1 MNMPSS
7 AIFSTE
13 ASAVDLRVYDQL
25 KDLYWKL
32 EDTMFYQPSYALSE
46 EEQKQFP
53 GSKSIKPD
61 FVLQDLQGSPIAV
74 IEDKLDD
81 AKRALAKLRLK
92 YSTVLRP
99 RFLYACALGSDGQSL
114 SILYYDMMWRGVDA
128 GEFRKTENF
137 MSLEDMKRLVDQHKQ
152 RQREQEITIDTSI
165 AGGFDASIGKDRYY
179 HGECIRTL
187 IESFRNGK
195 TKMLVHMATG
205 MGKTRMAVALVKA
218 LFQFGFAKKV
228 LFVVDRRFLARQ
240 AIQKGFSLISPTYN
254 ASWITSS
261 NFKAHKNKDIQVVV
275 IDTLEILFSKI
286 PSNYYDL
293 IIVDECHRSITIN
306 RKIIFDHFICPRIG
320 LTATPRIGK
329 PPAGVQVSEEDL
341 AIMDTYRLF
350 GCETKKPDY
359 EFDLDRGIREGFL
372 APYGKEEIITE
383 LTRQAMASGIKYDH
397 LLDPE
402 DREKIINL
410 PREQQI
416 ELEQLNKKIL
426 SQEQADRWAEE
437 IRKKT
442 QFGEKVIVFG
452 ASQAHCI
459 MLAEALNKVFDDSRQ
474 ESPHYAEAIISEYD
488 DLNYALKEWFDKP
501 YQNPRIVVSVDIM
514 STGVDIPCVRYIAFC
529 ALTRSVGKYT
539 QMVGR
544 GTRLDPKTGKFS
556 FTLLD
561 FVGLCKKM
569 QDNGRGTP
577 RDNETTSPPGQGGGS
592 SGGGGGN
599 GGIHIDGILD
609 NPDPAHMIQR
619 VTLTDSGMKI
629 IDNIPIEKARELF
642 EQGVKSV
649 TRPLIAELKRKAWEN
664 KDYEPT
670 EEDLA
675 AIKRWINDPEMYL
688 TEENLQ
694 RIYDFPGGSAWDFFL
709 NVLGVKKIPTT
720 TERIEQGF
728 DAYLD
733 LYNFS
738 TDQKDI
744 LEAIKDVFVANISSH
759 GKIDVDMIFANPVYS
774 HLIGEFEE
782 VNRKFDGK
790 LREIIAEIE
799 TTFKKAA

>member
-1 MNMPSS
+1 MTKMPSS
-7 AIFSTE
+7 GIFSNE
-13 ASAVDLRVYDQL
+13 ASEVDLRVYDQL
-25 KDLYWKL
+25 KELNWNL
-32 EDTMFYQPSYALSE
+32 GDTLLYQPNYALTE
-46 EEQKQFP
+46 DEQKQFP
-53 GSKSIKPD
+53 GSKFIKPD
-61 FVLQDLQGSPIAV
+61 FVLQDLQMSPIAV
-74 IEDKLDD
+74 IENKLDD
-81 AKRALAKLRLK
+81 PKKAVAKLRLK

-99 RFLYACALGSDGQSL
+99 RFLYACALGTDGKSL
-114 SILYYDMMWRGVDA
+114 AILYYDMMWRGVDA
-128 GEFRKTENF
+128 GEFKKIENF

-152 RQREQEITIDTSI
+152 RQREQEITIDTNI
-165 AGGFDASIGKDRYY
+165 AGGYDASIGKDRYY

-187 IESFRNGK
+187 LDSYRNGK

-205 MGKTRMAVALVKA
+205 LGKTRMAVALVKA
-218 LFQFGFAKKV
+218 LFQYELAKKV

-254 ASWITSS
+254 TSWITSG
-261 NFKAHKNKDIQVVV
+261 NFKVHKNKDIHVVV
-275 IDTLEILFSKI
+275 IDTLEILFNKI

-293 IIVDECHRSITIN
+293 IIVDECHRSITVN
-306 RKIIFDHFICPRIG
+306 RKLIFDHFMCPRIG

-329 PPAGVQVSEEDL
+329 PQEGAQISEEDL

-383 LTRQAMASGIKYDH
+383 LTRQAMEKTGIKYDH
-397 LLDPE
+397 LLDPD
-402 DREKIINL
+402 DREKIKKL
-410 PREQQI
+410 PKEEQI
-416 ELEQLNKKIL
+416 KLEQLNKKIL

-437 IRKKT
+437 IRKNT
-442 QFGEKVIVFG
+442 QYGEKIIVFG
-452 ASQAHCI
+452 ASQAHCLMI
-459 MLAEALNKVFDDSRQ
+459 ADALNKVFDDNRQ
-474 ESPHYAEAIISEYD
+474 ESPHYAEAVISENE
-488 DLNYALKEWFDKP
+488 DLNYTLKEWFDKP

-529 ALTRSVGKYT
+529 ALTKSVGKYT

-556 FTLLD
+556 FKLLD
-561 FVGLCKKM
+561 FVGLCKRM
-569 QDNGRGTP
+569 EDNGRGTP
-577 RDNETTSPPGQGGGS
+577 KENVITTPPGK
-592 SGGGGGN
+592 GGGGGDD
-599 GGIHIDGILD
+599 GIHIDGILD

-619 VTLTDSGMKI
+619 VTLTNKGLKI
-629 IDNIPIEKARELF
+629 IDNIPIEKARKLF

-649 TRPLIAELKRKAWEN
+649 TQPLIAELKRKAWEN

-670 EEDLA
+670 EEELT
-675 AIKRWINDPEMYL
+675 AINQWINDPDIYL

-694 RIYDFPGGSAWDFFL
+694 RIYDFPGGSTWDFFL
-709 NVLGVKKIPTT
+709 HVLGVKKIPTT
-720 TERIEQGF
+720 AERIEQGF
-728 DAYLD
+728 EDYLD
-733 LYNFS
+733 IYNFS
-738 TDQKDI
+738 TEQKDI

-799 TTFKKAA
+799 TTFKKVA

>member
-1 MNMPSS
+1 MTPSG
-7 AIFSTE
+7 IFSNE

-25 KDLYWKL
+25 KNLHWKL
-32 EDTMFYQPSYALSE
+32 EDTMFYQPSYALTE
-46 EEQKQFP
+46 DEQKQFP

-81 AKRALAKLRLK
+81 PKKALAKLRLK

-99 RFLYACALGSDGQSL
+99 RFLYACALGSDGSNL
-114 SILYYDMMWRGVDA
+114 NILYYDMMWRGVDA
-128 GEFRKTENF
+128 GEFRKIENF
-137 MSLEDMKRLVDQHKQ
+137 MSLEDMKRLVDQHTQ
-152 RQREQEITIDTSI
+152 RQREQEITIDTNI
-165 AGGFDASIGKDRYY
+165 AGGYDASIGKDRYY

-187 IESFRNGK
+187 LDSYRNGK

-205 MGKTRMAVALVKA
+205 LGKTRMAVALVKA
-218 LFQFGFAKKV
+218 LFQYELAKKV

-240 AIQKGFSLISPTYN
+240 AIQKGFSLVSPTYN
-254 ASWITSS
+254 TSWITSG
-261 NFKAHKNKDIQVVV
+261 NFKVHKNKDIHVVV
-275 IDTLEILFSKI
+275 IDTLEILYNKI

-306 RKIIFDHFICPRIG
+306 RKLIFDHFMCPRIG
-320 LTATPRIGK
+320 LTATPRIGR
-329 PPAGVQVSEEDL
+329 PPEGAQISEEDM

-359 EFDLDRGIREGFL
+359 EFDLDKGIREGFL

-383 LTRQAMASGIKYDH
+383 LTRQAMEKTGIKYDH
-397 LLDPE
+397 LLDPD
-402 DREKIINL
+402 DREKIKKL
-410 PREQQI
+410 PKEEQI
-416 ELEQLNKKIL
+416 KLEQLNKKIL

-437 IRKKT
+437 IRKNT
-442 QFGEKVIVFG
+442 QYGEKIIIFG
-452 ASQAHCI
+452 ASQAHCLMI
-459 MLAEALNKVFDDSRQ
+459 ADALNKVFDDNRQ
-474 ESPHYAEAIISEYD
+474 ESPHYAEAVISENE
-488 DLNYALKEWFDKP
+488 DLNYTLKEWFDKP

-529 ALTRSVGKYT
+529 ALTKSVGKYT

-556 FTLLD
+556 FKLLD
-561 FVGLCKKM
+561 FVGLCKRM
-569 QDNGRGTP
+569 EDNGRGTP
-577 RDNETTSPPGQGGGS
+577 KENVITTPPGK
-592 SGGGGGN
+592 GGGGGN
-599 GGIHIDGILD
+599 DGIHIDGILD
-609 NPDPAHMIQR
+609 NPDPTHMIQR
-619 VTLTDSGMKI
+619 ATLTGNGIKI

-649 TRPLIAELKRKAWEN
+649 TQPLIAELKRKAWEN
-664 KDYEPT
+664 KDYEPS
-670 EEDLA
+670 EKELS
-675 AIKRWINDPEMYL
+675 AINQWIHDPDIYL
-688 TEENLQ
+688 SEENLQ
-694 RIYDFPGGSAWDFFL
+694 RIYDFPGGSTWDFFL
-709 NVLGVKKIPTT
+709 HVLGVKKIPTN

-728 DAYLD
+728 EDYLE

-738 TDQKDI
+738 TEQKDI

-782 VNRKFDGK
+782 VNQKFDGK
-790 LREIIAEIE
+790 LREIILEIE
-799 TTFKKAA
+799 TTFRKVA